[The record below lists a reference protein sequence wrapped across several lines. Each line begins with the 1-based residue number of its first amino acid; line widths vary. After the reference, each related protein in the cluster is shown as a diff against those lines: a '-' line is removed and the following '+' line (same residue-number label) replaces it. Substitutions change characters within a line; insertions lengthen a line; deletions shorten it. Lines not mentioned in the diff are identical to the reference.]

1 MFDRTEPAIGRT
13 SRQTEAISLGKLRL
27 SAGLFYL
34 LSGCRFRRPTGV
46 TDAPALGNIHRQIPI
61 TFGFCTSIHA
71 SKSGG
76 SCNAFRCSGMWKENQ
91 GSAGRKKLTQME
103 LAEQICITT
112 DHLRAIERG
121 RRACSIDLLV
131 DLSLFFEVTLDHLIL
146 GRTPAN
152 EIIRAEILQAIGILQ
167 NIKNTL

>member
-1 MFDRTEPAIGRT
+1 MRFDPVEC
-13 SRQTEAISLGKLRL
+13 GKRIKALREEK
-27 SAGLFYL
+27 
-34 LSGCRFRRPTGV
+34 R
-46 TDAPALGNIHRQIPI
+46 
-61 TFGFCTSIHA
+61 
-71 SKSGG
+71 
-76 SCNAFRCSGMWKENQ
+76 
-91 GSAGRKKLTQME
+91 LTQME

-112 DHLRAIERG
+112 AHLRAIERG

>member
-1 MFDRTEPAIGRT
+1 MRFDAVEC
-13 SRQTEAISLGKLRL
+13 GKRIKALREEK
-27 SAGLFYL
+27 
-34 LSGCRFRRPTGV
+34 R
-46 TDAPALGNIHRQIPI
+46 
-61 TFGFCTSIHA
+61 
-71 SKSGG
+71 
-76 SCNAFRCSGMWKENQ
+76 
-91 GSAGRKKLTQME
+91 LTQME

-167 NIKNTL
+167 NIKNTI

>member
-1 MFDRTEPAIGRT
+1 MRFDAMEC
-13 SRQTEAISLGKLRL
+13 GKRIKALREEK
-27 SAGLFYL
+27 
-34 LSGCRFRRPTGV
+34 R
-46 TDAPALGNIHRQIPI
+46 
-61 TFGFCTSIHA
+61 
-71 SKSGG
+71 
-76 SCNAFRCSGMWKENQ
+76 
-91 GSAGRKKLTQME
+91 LTQMA
-103 LAEQICITT
+103 LAEQICTTT

>member
-1 MFDRTEPAIGRT
+1 MRFDPVECGKRIK
-13 SRQTEAISLGKLRL
+13 SLREEKG
-27 SAGLFYL
+27 
-34 LSGCRFRRPTGV
+34 
-46 TDAPALGNIHRQIPI
+46 
-61 TFGFCTSIHA
+61 
-71 SKSGG
+71 
-76 SCNAFRCSGMWKENQ
+76 
-91 GSAGRKKLTQME
+91 LTQME

>member
-1 MFDRTEPAIGRT
+1 MRFDAVEC
-13 SRQTEAISLGKLRL
+13 GKRIKALREEK
-27 SAGLFYL
+27 
-34 LSGCRFRRPTGV
+34 R
-46 TDAPALGNIHRQIPI
+46 
-61 TFGFCTSIHA
+61 
-71 SKSGG
+71 
-76 SCNAFRCSGMWKENQ
+76 
-91 GSAGRKKLTQME
+91 LTQMELAEQICITTDHLRAIEE

>member
-1 MFDRTEPAIGRT
+1 MRFDAVEC
-13 SRQTEAISLGKLRL
+13 GKRIKALREEK
-27 SAGLFYL
+27 
-34 LSGCRFRRPTGV
+34 R
-46 TDAPALGNIHRQIPI
+46 
-61 TFGFCTSIHA
+61 
-71 SKSGG
+71 
-76 SCNAFRCSGMWKENQ
+76 
-91 GSAGRKKLTQME
+91 LTQME

-131 DLSLFFEVTLDHLIL
+131 DLSLFFEVNLDHLIL

>member
-1 MFDRTEPAIGRT
+1 MRFDPVECGKRIK
-13 SRQTEAISLGKLRL
+13 SLREEKG
-27 SAGLFYL
+27 
-34 LSGCRFRRPTGV
+34 
-46 TDAPALGNIHRQIPI
+46 
-61 TFGFCTSIHA
+61 
-71 SKSGG
+71 
-76 SCNAFRCSGMWKENQ
+76 
-91 GSAGRKKLTQME
+91 LTQMQ
-103 LAEQICITT
+103 LAEQTRITT

-121 RRACSIDLLV
+121 RRACSLDLLV

>member
-1 MFDRTEPAIGRT
+1 MRFDAVEC
-13 SRQTEAISLGKLRL
+13 GKRIKALREEKRL
-27 SAGLFYL
+27 S
-34 LSGCRFRRPTGV
+34 
-46 TDAPALGNIHRQIPI
+46 
-61 TFGFCTSIHA
+61 
-71 SKSGG
+71 
-76 SCNAFRCSGMWKENQ
+76 
-91 GSAGRKKLTQME
+91 QME

>member
-1 MFDRTEPAIGRT
+1 MRFDAVEC
-13 SRQTEAISLGKLRL
+13 GKRIKALREEK
-27 SAGLFYL
+27 
-34 LSGCRFRRPTGV
+34 R
-46 TDAPALGNIHRQIPI
+46 
-61 TFGFCTSIHA
+61 
-71 SKSGG
+71 
-76 SCNAFRCSGMWKENQ
+76 
-91 GSAGRKKLTQME
+91 LTQME

>member
-1 MFDRTEPAIGRT
+1 MRFDPVEC
-13 SRQTEAISLGKLRL
+13 GKRIKALREEK
-27 SAGLFYL
+27 
-34 LSGCRFRRPTGV
+34 R
-46 TDAPALGNIHRQIPI
+46 
-61 TFGFCTSIHA
+61 
-71 SKSGG
+71 
-76 SCNAFRCSGMWKENQ
+76 
-91 GSAGRKKLTQME
+91 LTQME

-131 DLSLFFEVTLDHLIL
+131 DLYLFFEVTLDHLIL

>member
-1 MFDRTEPAIGRT
+1 MRFDPVEC
-13 SRQTEAISLGKLRL
+13 GKRIK
-27 SAGLFYL
+27 AL
-34 LSGCRFRRPTGV
+34 LEEKR
-46 TDAPALGNIHRQIPI
+46 
-61 TFGFCTSIHA
+61 
-71 SKSGG
+71 
-76 SCNAFRCSGMWKENQ
+76 
-91 GSAGRKKLTQME
+91 LTQME

-167 NIKNTL
+167 NIKNIL

>member
-1 MFDRTEPAIGRT
+1 MRFDPVEC
-13 SRQTEAISLGKLRL
+13 GKRIKALREE
-27 SAGLFYL
+27 
-34 LSGCRFRRPTGV
+34 
-46 TDAPALGNIHRQIPI
+46 
-61 TFGFCTSIHA
+61 
-71 SKSGG
+71 KS
-76 SCNAFRCSGMWKENQ
+76 
-91 GSAGRKKLTQME
+91 LTQME

>member
-1 MFDRTEPAIGRT
+1 MRFDPVEC
-13 SRQTEAISLGKLRL
+13 GKRIKDLREEK
-27 SAGLFYL
+27 
-34 LSGCRFRRPTGV
+34 R
-46 TDAPALGNIHRQIPI
+46 
-61 TFGFCTSIHA
+61 
-71 SKSGG
+71 
-76 SCNAFRCSGMWKENQ
+76 
-91 GSAGRKKLTQME
+91 LTQME

>member
-1 MFDRTEPAIGRT
+1 MRFDAVEC
-13 SRQTEAISLGKLRL
+13 GKRIKALREEK
-27 SAGLFYL
+27 
-34 LSGCRFRRPTGV
+34 R
-46 TDAPALGNIHRQIPI
+46 
-61 TFGFCTSIHA
+61 
-71 SKSGG
+71 
-76 SCNAFRCSGMWKENQ
+76 
-91 GSAGRKKLTQME
+91 LTQME
-103 LAEQICITT
+103 LVEQICITT

>member
-1 MFDRTEPAIGRT
+1 MRFDPVEC
-13 SRQTEAISLGKLRL
+13 GKRSKALREEK
-27 SAGLFYL
+27 
-34 LSGCRFRRPTGV
+34 R
-46 TDAPALGNIHRQIPI
+46 
-61 TFGFCTSIHA
+61 
-71 SKSGG
+71 
-76 SCNAFRCSGMWKENQ
+76 
-91 GSAGRKKLTQME
+91 LTQME

-112 DHLRAIERG
+112 DHLLAIERG

>member
-1 MFDRTEPAIGRT
+1 MRFDPVEC
-13 SRQTEAISLGKLRL
+13 GKRIKALREEK
-27 SAGLFYL
+27 
-34 LSGCRFRRPTGV
+34 R
-46 TDAPALGNIHRQIPI
+46 
-61 TFGFCTSIHA
+61 
-71 SKSGG
+71 
-76 SCNAFRCSGMWKENQ
+76 
-91 GSAGRKKLTQME
+91 LTQME

-112 DHLRAIERG
+112 DHLRAG

>member
-1 MFDRTEPAIGRT
+1 MRFDPVEC
-13 SRQTEAISLGKLRL
+13 GKRIKALRE
-27 SAGLFYL
+27 
-34 LSGCRFRRPTGV
+34 
-46 TDAPALGNIHRQIPI
+46 
-61 TFGFCTSIHA
+61 
-71 SKSGG
+71 
-76 SCNAFRCSGMWKENQ
+76 EN
-91 GSAGRKKLTQME
+91 RLTQME

>member
-1 MFDRTEPAIGRT
+1 MRFDPVEC
-13 SRQTEAISLGKLRL
+13 GKRIKALREEK
-27 SAGLFYL
+27 
-34 LSGCRFRRPTGV
+34 R
-46 TDAPALGNIHRQIPI
+46 
-61 TFGFCTSIHA
+61 
-71 SKSGG
+71 
-76 SCNAFRCSGMWKENQ
+76 
-91 GSAGRKKLTQME
+91 LTQME

-152 EIIRAEILQAIGILQ
+152 EIIRADILKAIGILQ

>member
-1 MFDRTEPAIGRT
+1 MRFDPVEC
-13 SRQTEAISLGKLRL
+13 GKRIKALREEK
-27 SAGLFYL
+27 
-34 LSGCRFRRPTGV
+34 R
-46 TDAPALGNIHRQIPI
+46 
-61 TFGFCTSIHA
+61 
-71 SKSGG
+71 
-76 SCNAFRCSGMWKENQ
+76 
-91 GSAGRKKLTQME
+91 LTQME

-152 EIIRAEILQAIGILQ
+152 EISGQKFYRPSESCKTSKTPFSLVSLPC
-167 NIKNTL
+167 L

>member
-1 MFDRTEPAIGRT
+1 MRFDAVEC
-13 SRQTEAISLGKLRL
+13 GKRIKALREEK
-27 SAGLFYL
+27 
-34 LSGCRFRRPTGV
+34 R
-46 TDAPALGNIHRQIPI
+46 
-61 TFGFCTSIHA
+61 
-71 SKSGG
+71 
-76 SCNAFRCSGMWKENQ
+76 
-91 GSAGRKKLTQME
+91 LTQME

-121 RRACSIDLLV
+121 RRACFIDLLV

-152 EIIRAEILQAIGILQ
+152 EIIREEILQAIGILQ

>member
-1 MFDRTEPAIGRT
+1 MRFDAVEC
-13 SRQTEAISLGKLRL
+13 GKRIKALREEK
-27 SAGLFYL
+27 
-34 LSGCRFRRPTGV
+34 R
-46 TDAPALGNIHRQIPI
+46 
-61 TFGFCTSIHA
+61 
-71 SKSGG
+71 
-76 SCNAFRCSGMWKENQ
+76 
-91 GSAGRKKLTQME
+91 LTQME

-167 NIKNTL
+167 NIKNIL

>member
-1 MFDRTEPAIGRT
+1 MRFDPVEC
-13 SRQTEAISLGKLRL
+13 GKRIKALREEK
-27 SAGLFYL
+27 
-34 LSGCRFRRPTGV
+34 R
-46 TDAPALGNIHRQIPI
+46 
-61 TFGFCTSIHA
+61 
-71 SKSGG
+71 
-76 SCNAFRCSGMWKENQ
+76 
-91 GSAGRKKLTQME
+91 LTQME

>member
-1 MFDRTEPAIGRT
+1 MER
-13 SRQTEAISLGKLRL
+13 LRIK
-27 SAGLFYL
+27 
-34 LSGCRFRRPTGV
+34 
-46 TDAPALGNIHRQIPI
+46 ALREE
-61 TFGFCTSIHA
+61 
-71 SKSGG
+71 K
-76 SCNAFRCSGMWKENQ
+76 R
-91 GSAGRKKLTQME
+91 LTQME

>member
-1 MFDRTEPAIGRT
+1 MRFDAVECEKRIKA
-13 SRQTEAISLGKLRL
+13 LREEK
-27 SAGLFYL
+27 
-34 LSGCRFRRPTGV
+34 R
-46 TDAPALGNIHRQIPI
+46 
-61 TFGFCTSIHA
+61 
-71 SKSGG
+71 
-76 SCNAFRCSGMWKENQ
+76 
-91 GSAGRKKLTQME
+91 LTQME

-167 NIKNTL
+167 NIKSTL

>member
-1 MFDRTEPAIGRT
+1 MRFDPVEC
-13 SRQTEAISLGKLRL
+13 GKRIKALREEK
-27 SAGLFYL
+27 
-34 LSGCRFRRPTGV
+34 R
-46 TDAPALGNIHRQIPI
+46 
-61 TFGFCTSIHA
+61 
-71 SKSGG
+71 
-76 SCNAFRCSGMWKENQ
+76 
-91 GSAGRKKLTQME
+91 LTQME

-152 EIIRAEILQAIGILQ
+152 EIIRAEILQATGILQ

>member
-1 MFDRTEPAIGRT
+1 MRFDPVEC
-13 SRQTEAISLGKLRL
+13 GKRIKALREEK
-27 SAGLFYL
+27 
-34 LSGCRFRRPTGV
+34 R
-46 TDAPALGNIHRQIPI
+46 
-61 TFGFCTSIHA
+61 
-71 SKSGG
+71 
-76 SCNAFRCSGMWKENQ
+76 
-91 GSAGRKKLTQME
+91 LTQME

-146 GRTPAN
+146 GRTSAN

>member
-1 MFDRTEPAIGRT
+1 MRFDPVEC
-13 SRQTEAISLGKLRL
+13 GKRIKALREEK
-27 SAGLFYL
+27 
-34 LSGCRFRRPTGV
+34 R
-46 TDAPALGNIHRQIPI
+46 
-61 TFGFCTSIHA
+61 
-71 SKSGG
+71 
-76 SCNAFRCSGMWKENQ
+76 
-91 GSAGRKKLTQME
+91 LTQME

-167 NIKNTL
+167 NIKNIL

>member
-1 MFDRTEPAIGRT
+1 MRFDPVEC
-13 SRQTEAISLGKLRL
+13 GKRIKALREEK
-27 SAGLFYL
+27 
-34 LSGCRFRRPTGV
+34 R
-46 TDAPALGNIHRQIPI
+46 
-61 TFGFCTSIHA
+61 
-71 SKSGG
+71 
-76 SCNAFRCSGMWKENQ
+76 
-91 GSAGRKKLTQME
+91 LTQME

-112 DHLRAIERG
+112 DHLRAIER
-121 RRACSIDLLV
+121 LLV